1 METVGAGAEYNLGTG
16 KFTIYANMSM
26 YNYVGW
32 LVAASLGV
40 PTHRLNI
47 EPTLAGGSFASKI
60 FISYIGSWS
69 SLPL

>member
-16 KFTIYANMSM
+16 KFTIYANISM

-47 EPTLAGGSFASKI
+47 VPTLAGGSFGGKI
-60 FISYIGSWS
+60 FTHRVWS
-69 SLPL
+69 SPLL